1 VEKEG
6 VEAEE
11 SKGEVGDRHAG
22 GEFAGACGQ
31 FAASLIEE
39 VENKVKATGVS
50 SFGSIDAVVKHKSSG
65 SIDELFMKFDGADGC
80 RKLGAQEIES
90 E

>member
-1 VEKEG
+1 
-6 VEAEE
+6 
-11 SKGEVGDRHAG
+11 
-22 GEFAGACGQ
+22 
-31 FAASLIEE
+31 LIEE
-39 VENKVKATGVS
+39 VENKVKATGVN